1 MVAKINANSCKCCGS
16 CIGECPA
23 SAISLNDDVAFVEED
38 ECIGCGICKDTCPHG
53 AITIE

>member
-23 SAISLNDDVAFVEED
+23 SEISLNDDVAFVEED

-53 AITIE
+53 AITID